1 MALTNKNKL
10 FIEEYVANGYKE
22 QGKCYQKIYPDAS
35 WTTCLTNS
43 SKVLSTDAAKQYM
56 RDIQHERFER
66 LNINADRIAERLAA
80 MAFAEKDD
88 EIYTASIQQKALD
101 LLQKQLGLQTQKVQA
116 DVKNDVVINIQE

>member
-66 LNINADRIAERLAA
+66 LNINADRIACELAK
-80 MAFAEKDD
+80 MAFADLDD
-88 EIYTASIQQKALD
+88 TNTTASKARALD

>member
-66 LNINADRIAERLAA
+66 LNINADRIAEELAK
-80 MAFAEKDD
+80 MAFADLDD
-88 EIYTASIQQKALD
+88 TNTTASKARALD